1 MTILLMGVAI
11 AIALMGW
18 GLAHFLYAV
27 SPVTAEGW
35 AEKFSGLYR
44 LLLNKY
50 YIDELYDLLFV
61 EPLKRL
67 GMILD
72 WFDRTII
79 DGVVRG
85 WVSSQIGA
93 RLDRHGSKSTSSMRD

>member
-1 MTILLMGVAI
+1 MGVAI

-27 SPVTAEGW
+27 SPVTADGW

-67 GMILD
+67 GLILD

-85 WVSSQIGA
+85 WAILRIGVL
-93 RLDRHGSKSTSSMRD
+93 LDQPGSKSTSSTRD